1 MADDLTDADF
11 FDRLVDDDDDDE
23 AGPAPAPAP
32 AVVGA
37 SEEELARGASG
48 LGLADSGEPGPS
60 AGALGQVAAPRPV
73 AGAAPEGGSPGSGRG
88 AAVHTTVK
96 QVQWAAFR
104 ADGDDAGLDPF
115 GDLGTGAAQ
124 EEAFLGT
131 AAADQTSGS
140 STVGG
145 GVDHGFFG
153 GRQSL
158 DQDQGFV
165 GVSSD
170 QSTATQQLG
179 GTGAAVDSMDPRY
192 LESIY
197 PGWKFDEAT
206 QQWYQAETVHTA
218 GDNAQQLQQQFGTSY
233 LQNSAQAGLE
243 TIAEESSVAGSAS
256 GWGQG
261 PVSEYPANMLF
272 YAEYPGWYFDTDKQ
286 EWLSLEA
293 YQQAVMQASAASPVQ
308 VGANHG
314 VVAPSGGINYNVN
327 QAEVP
332 AVNNQVAQHTYG
344 QQSQWQPDA
353 FANSIQPESATNSL
367 AGSFYGADQHAHAE
381 SISPSTNHQVP
392 FNTAETSTS
401 HYGNLQNDYSTI
413 GSQQAGYN
421 GFEPSTVYQTSPKV
435 LQSSAGNQGS
445 YKAFEPTAAHHIGE
459 NKGSTPFTGFQ
470 PGYKGFTPSTV
481 HQAGY
486 KGSGTSTGHHTKTF
500 EPSSGHQAGY
510 MGSQPSTGQHA
521 GYMGSQP
528 STDHQSSYMG
538 FGTST
543 NQGYGDANGFVNT
556 QGFVPTGSMHNS
568 QKQAHA
574 NTQAHLSNSY
584 LGTENSMNFPQQQFS
599 GANASHMQFGYSLR
613 EEMSSAGRPPH
624 ALVAFGFG
632 GKLMVMKETSSMATN
647 FNSGNQGISSGTVS
661 VLNLSEVVADNVDAS
676 RITDGSALSYFH
688 VLCRQPVPG
697 PLVGGSAASK
707 DVNKWLDEMITWYA
721 SSTNEYQKGDPRK
734 LLISLLKI
742 LCQHY
747 GKLRA
752 PFGSDPSQEDTNG
765 PEMAVTKLFSSCKR
779 SSDHM
784 GDFGSNV
791 PFMQNIPSE
800 IQMQA
805 VAQEVQAL
813 LVSGRRKEALLHAQ
827 EGQLWGPA
835 VILALQLGDNF
846 YVDTVKKMAQCHFIS
861 GSPLRTLCLLIAGQP
876 ADVFNVENN
885 SNINYDTLG
894 ASQQPMQ
901 PNPNGMLD
909 DWEENLAIIT
919 ANRTKGDDLVI
930 THLGD
935 CLWKE
940 KNEVAAAHSCYLV
953 AELNIDPYSESARL
967 CLIGADHLKCPR
979 TFASPEAIQ
988 RTEVYEYTKVL
999 GNSQYILLPFQ
1010 PYKLIYAYMLA
1021 EVGRLADSL
1030 RYCQASMKVLKASGR
1045 APELEAWKQLFSSL
1059 EDRIRTHQQG
1069 GYGTNLAPAKL
1080 VGKLFTSLDKSI
1092 SRMMGTPSATLPPVP
1107 QGSVGDKETYSAP
1120 AAAKFVNSQSLMT
1133 MSSLTASPS
1142 VHSITEMAENSGG
1155 AGRKIAHNRSVSEPD
1170 FGKTPKQGARSDNT
1184 QSSASGSRFGW
1195 ISSTLQKTMG
1205 FVSKSRQAKL
1215 GQQNKF
1221 YYDEKL
1227 KRWVEEG
1234 AEIPA
1239 EEPPLA
1245 PPPTKSSY
1253 QNGMPDYNLNGPT
1266 SGMHTPNGV
1275 AERRSPKHADHGLGM
1290 PPIPPSQNQFSA
1302 RGRTGVRSRYVDTFN
1317 KAGATGAAQSY
1328 NRPAAPS
1335 VTPPTGA
1342 RFFVPTAA
1350 AVAAEQMPSQSVETR
1365 GETFQRDERSSSP
1378 PAETSFSSP
1387 PPAAQFS
1394 SPMSSTIQRYPSMDN
1409 IATPNQAPWMS
1420 PGSNSSSFASRSRA
1434 ASWSGTYSDQFSST
1448 AGARSPDGPTVPSPQ
1463 MPGRPPSHSRSN
1475 SNSSVQFTGLTED
1488 LHEVEL

>member
-11 FDRLVDDDDDDE
+11 FDRLVD
-23 AGPAPAPAP
+23 APAP

-37 SEEELARGASG
+37 SG
-48 LGLADSGEPGPS
+48 LGEPGPS

-73 AGAAPEGGSPGSGRG
+73 AGAAAEGGSPGSGRG

-96 QVQWAAFR
+96 QLQWAAFG
-104 ADGDDAGLDPF
+104 ADPF
-115 GDLGTGAAQ
+115 GDLAAGAAQ

-131 AAADQTSGS
+131 ASPDQASALS
-140 STVGG
+140 SAVGG
-145 GVDHGFFG
+145 AADHGFFG
-153 GRQSL
+153 GS
-158 DQDQGFV
+158 QDLAQEQGCV
-165 GVSSD
+165 GPSSD
-170 QSTATQQLG
+170 QSTAAQQLG
-179 GTGAAVDSMDPRY
+179 GSTGAAVDPTDPRY

-206 QQWYQAETVHTA
+206 QQWYQVDTAQTA
-218 GDNAQQLQQQFGTSY
+218 GENAQQLQQHFGASY
-233 LQNSAQAGLE
+233 LLNSAQAGLE
-243 TIAEESSVAGSAS
+243 TIAEESAAAGGAL

-293 YQQAVMQASAASPVQ
+293 YQQAIMQVGAASPVQ

-314 VVAPSGGINYNVN
+314 VVAPSGVINYNVN

-332 AVNNQVAQHTYG
+332 AVNSQVAQHNYG

-353 FANSIQPESATNSL
+353 FANSIQPESAMNSL

-401 HYGNLQNDYSTI
+401 HYGNLQNDYNTI

-435 LQSSAGNQGS
+435 LQSSTGNQGS

-459 NKGSTPFTGFQ
+459 NKGSTPSTGFQ

-486 KGSGTSTGHHTKTF
+486 RGSGTSTGYHTKTF

-543 NQGYGDANGFVNT
+543 NQSYGDANGFVST
-556 QGFVPTGSMHNS
+556 QGFVPTGSMYNS

-584 LGTENSMNFPQQQFS
+584 LGTENSMNFSQQQFS
-599 GANASHMQFGYSLR
+599 GTNASHMQFGYSPH

-632 GKLMVMKETSSMATN
+632 GKLIVMKETSSMATN

-661 VLNLSEVVADNVDAS
+661 VLNLSEVVADKVDAS

-752 PFGSDPSQEDTNG
+752 PFGSDPSQEDTDG

-779 SSDHM
+779 SSNHM

-800 IQMQA
+800 SQMQA

-813 LVSGRRKEALLHAQ
+813 LVSGRRKEALLYAQ

-1170 FGKTPKQGARSDNT
+1170 FGKTPNQGARSDNT

-1245 PPPTKSSY
+1245 PPPTKSSSY
-1253 QNGMPDYNLNGPT
+1253 QNGMPDYNLNGPS

-1275 AERRSPKHADHGLGM
+1275 TERRSPKHSDHGLGM

-1302 RGRTGVRSRYVDTFN
+1302 RGRMGVRSRYVDTFN

-1335 VTPPTGA
+1335 VTPPTIGA
-1342 RFFVPTAA
+1342 RFFVPTAT

>member
-11 FDRLVDDDDDDE
+11 FDRLVDDDE
-23 AGPAPAPAP
+23 VGPAPAPGP
-32 AVVGA
+32 AVGG
-37 SEEELARGASG
+37 SEAELARAVSG
-48 LGLADSGEPGPS
+48 LGLAGGDGPGPS
-60 AGALGQVAAPRPV
+60 AAGALGQVAAPRPL
-73 AGAAPEGGSPGSGRG
+73 AGAAPEGGSPGPGRG

-96 QVQWAAFR
+96 QVQWAAFGG
-104 ADGDDAGLDPF
+104 DGDDGGLDPF
-115 GDLGTGAAQ
+115 GDLAAGAGQ
-124 EEAFLGT
+124 EEPFLGT
-131 AAADQTSGS
+131 PAADQTSGS
-140 STVGG
+140 SAVGG
-145 GVDHGFFG
+145 GVDHGFYG
-153 GRQSL
+153 GRQGL
-158 DQDQGFV
+158 TQDQGSFV
-165 GVSSD
+165 GSSD
-170 QSTATQQLG
+170 QSTATQLSG
-179 GTGAAVDSMDPRY
+179 SSAVVDSTDPKY

-206 QQWYQAETVHTA
+206 QQWYQVDTAQTA
-218 GDNAQQLQQQFGTSY
+218 GENVQHHQFGASY
-233 LQNSAQAGLE
+233 LQNSVQAGLE
-243 TIAEESSVAGSAS
+243 TIAEESATAAGSVS

-261 PVSEYPANMLF
+261 AASEYPPNMLF

-293 YQQAVMQASAASPVQ
+293 YEQAVAQANAAGAVQ

-332 AVNNQVAQHTYG
+332 AVNNQVAQHNYG

-353 FANSIQPESATNSL
+353 FASSIQPESATNSL
-367 AGSFYGADQHAHAE
+367 AGSFYGSDQHAHAE
-381 SISPSTNHQVP
+381 SISSSINHQVP

-401 HYGNLQNDYSTI
+401 HYGNLQNDYNTI
-413 GSQQAGYN
+413 GSQQAGYK
-421 GFEPSTVYQTSPKV
+421 GFEPSMVYQTSQKA
-435 LQSSAGNQGS
+435 LQSSTGNQGS
-445 YKAFEPTAAHHIGE
+445 YKAFEPTTAHHIGE
-459 NKGSTPFTGFQ
+459 NKGSTVSTGFHA
-470 PGYKGFTPSTV
+470 GYKGFTPSTV

-486 KGSGTSTGHHTKTF
+486 KGSGTSTGHHTKAF

-556 QGFVPTGSMHNS
+556 QGFVPTGSMYNS
-568 QKQAHA
+568 QKQAHV

-584 LGTENSMNFPQQQFS
+584 LGTENSMNFSQQQFS
-599 GANASHMQFGYSLR
+599 GTNASHMQFGYSPH

-632 GKLMVMKETSSMATN
+632 GKLIVMKETSSMATN
-647 FNSGNQGISSGTVS
+647 FNSGNQGSSTGTVS
-661 VLNLSEVVADNVDAS
+661 VLNLSEVVADKVDAS

-707 DVNKWLDEMITWYA
+707 DVNKWLDEMITWYE
-721 SSTNEYQKGDPRK
+721 SSTNEHQRGDPRK

-752 PFGSDPSQEDTNG
+752 PFGSDPSKEETDG

-779 SSDHM
+779 SSNHM

-791 PFMQNIPSE
+791 RFMQNIPSE
-800 IQMQA
+800 SQMQA

-1120 AAAKFVNSQSLMT
+1120 AAAKFVNSQSVMT

-1239 EEPPLA
+1239 KEPPLA
-1245 PPPTKSSY
+1245 PPPTKSSSY

-1302 RGRTGVRSRYVDTFN
+1302 RGRMGVRSRYVDTFN

-1328 NRPAAPS
+1328 NRPAVPS

-1409 IATPNQAPWMS
+1409 ISTPNQAPWMS
-1420 PGSNSSSFASRSRA
+1420 PGSNSSSFTSRSRA

>member
-11 FDRLVDDDDDDE
+11 FDRLVDDDDE
-23 AGPAPAPAP
+23 VGPAPAPGP
-32 AVVGA
+32 AVGG
-37 SEEELARGASG
+37 SEAELARAVSG
-48 LGLADSGEPGPS
+48 LGLAGGDGPGPS
-60 AGALGQVAAPRPV
+60 AAGALGQVAAPRPL
-73 AGAAPEGGSPGSGRG
+73 AGAAPEGGSPGPGRG

-96 QVQWAAFR
+96 QVQWAAFG
-104 ADGDDAGLDPF
+104 ADGDDGGLDPF
-115 GDLGTGAAQ
+115 GDLAAGAGQ
-124 EEAFLGT
+124 EEPFLGT
-131 AAADQTSGS
+131 AAADRTSGS
-140 STVGG
+140 SAVGG
-145 GVDHGFFG
+145 AVDHGFYG
-153 GRQSL
+153 GRQGL
-158 DQDQGFV
+158 TQDQGSFV
-165 GVSSD
+165 GSSD
-170 QSTATQQLG
+170 QSTATQLG
-179 GTGAAVDSMDPRY
+179 GSSAVVDSTDPKY

-206 QQWYQAETVHTA
+206 QQWYQVDTAQTA
-218 GDNAQQLQQQFGTSY
+218 GENVQHHQFGASY
-233 LQNSAQAGLE
+233 LQNSVQAGLE
-243 TIAEESSVAGSAS
+243 TIAEESAAAAGSVS

-261 PVSEYPANMLF
+261 AASEYPPNMLF

-293 YQQAVMQASAASPVQ
+293 YQQAVAQANAAGAVQ

-332 AVNNQVAQHTYG
+332 AVNNQVAQHNYG

-353 FANSIQPESATNSL
+353 FASSIQPESATNSL
-367 AGSFYGADQHAHAE
+367 AGSFYGSDQHAHAE
-381 SISPSTNHQVP
+381 SISSSINHQVP

-401 HYGNLQNDYSTI
+401 HYGNLQNDYNTI
-413 GSQQAGYN
+413 GSQQAGYK
-421 GFEPSTVYQTSPKV
+421 GFEPSMVYQTSQKA
-435 LQSSAGNQGS
+435 LQSSTGNQGS
-445 YKAFEPTAAHHIGE
+445 YKAFEPTTAHHIGE
-459 NKGSTPFTGFQ
+459 NKGSTPSTGFHA
-470 PGYKGFTPSTV
+470 GYKGFTPSTV

-486 KGSGTSTGHHTKTF
+486 KGSGTSTGHHTKAF

-556 QGFVPTGSMHNS
+556 QGFVPTGSMYNS
-568 QKQAHA
+568 QKQAHV

-584 LGTENSMNFPQQQFS
+584 LGTENSMNFSQQQFS
-599 GANASHMQFGYSLR
+599 GTNASHMQFGYSPH

-632 GKLMVMKETSSMATN
+632 GKLIVMKETSSMATN
-647 FNSGNQGISSGTVS
+647 FNSGNQGSSTGTVS
-661 VLNLSEVVADNVDAS
+661 VLNLSEVVADKVDAS

-707 DVNKWLDEMITWYA
+707 DVNKWLDEMITWYE
-721 SSTNEYQKGDPRK
+721 SSTNEHQRGDPRK

-752 PFGSDPSQEDTNG
+752 PFGSDPSKEETDG

-779 SSDHM
+779 SSNHM

-791 PFMQNIPSE
+791 RFMQNIPSE
-800 IQMQA
+800 SQMQA

-1120 AAAKFVNSQSLMT
+1120 AAAKFVNSQSVMT

-1239 EEPPLA
+1239 KEPPLA
-1245 PPPTKSSY
+1245 PPPTKSSSY

-1302 RGRTGVRSRYVDTFN
+1302 RGRMGVRSRYVDTFN

-1409 IATPNQAPWMS
+1409 ISTPNQAPWMS
-1420 PGSNSSSFASRSRA
+1420 PGSNSSSFTSRSRA

>member
-11 FDRLVDDDDDDE
+11 FDRLVGDD
-23 AGPAPAPAP
+23 APAPAP
-32 AVVGA
+32 GPAVRGSPEA
-37 SEEELARGASG
+37 EGLARGVSG
-48 LGLADSGEPGPS
+48 LGLGEPGPS
-60 AGALGQVAAPRPV
+60 AAGQVAAPRAV
-73 AGAAPEGGSPGSGRG
+73 APEGGSPGQGRG
-88 AAVHTTVK
+88 AAALHTAVK
-96 QVQWAAFR
+96 QVQWAAFG
-104 ADGDDAGLDPF
+104 ADDGGLDPF
-115 GDLGTGAAQ
+115 GDLAAAAGQ
-124 EEAFLGT
+124 EEDPFPGT
-131 AAADQTSGS
+131 ASAGQTPGS
-140 STVGG
+140 SAVGG
-145 GVDHGFFG
+145 AVDHTFFG
-153 GRQSL
+153 GTQGQGL
-158 DQDQGFV
+158 DLAAETARDQGFAGV
-165 GVSSD
+165 GSD
-170 QSTATQQLG
+170 QSAATQLG
-179 GTGAAVDSMDPRY
+179 GAVEPADPRY
-192 LESIY
+192 LESMY
-197 PGWKFDEAT
+197 PGWKYDEAT
-206 QQWYQAETVHTA
+206 QQWYQVDAAQAA
-218 GDNAQQLQQQFGTSY
+218 GEEHQQFGASY
-233 LQNSAQAGLE
+233 LHNSAQAGLE
-243 TIAEESSVAGSAS
+243 TIAEESAAAAAAAGTAS
-256 GWGQG
+256 GWGQ
-261 PVSEYPANMLF
+261 VAASEYPANMLF

-286 EWLSLEA
+286 EWQSLEA
-293 YQQAVMQASAASPVQ
+293 YQQAAAQASAAIAAAQ
-308 VGANHG
+308 VGTANHG
-314 VVAPSGGINYNVN
+314 LVAPSGGVNYSVN

-332 AVNNQVAQHTYG
+332 AVSNQVAQHNYG

-353 FANSIQPESATNSL
+353 FANSIQPESAANIL
-367 AGSFYGADQHAHAE
+367 AGSFYGSDQHAHAE
-381 SISPSTNHQVP
+381 STSSSPNRQVP
-392 FNTAETSTS
+392 FNTDETSTS

-413 GSQQAGYN
+413 GSQQAGYK
-421 GFEPSTVYQTSPKV
+421 GFEPSTVYQTSQNA
-435 LQSSAGNQGS
+435 LQSSTGNQGS
-445 YKAFEPTAAHHIGE
+445 YKAFEPTAARHIGE
-459 NKGSTPFTGFQ
+459 NKGSTPSTGFSA
-470 PGYKGFTPSTV
+470 GYKGFTPSTV

-486 KGSGTSTGHHTKTF
+486 KGSGTSTGHHTKAF

-556 QGFVPTGSMHNS
+556 QGFVPTGSMYSS

-584 LGTENSMNFPQQQFS
+584 LGTENSMNFSQQQFS
-599 GANASHMQFGYSLR
+599 GTNASHMQFGYSPHG
-613 EEMSSAGRPPH
+613 EVSSAGRPPH

-632 GKLMVMKETSSMATN
+632 GKLIVMKETSSMATN
-647 FNSGNQGISSGTVS
+647 FNSGNQGSSTGTVS
-661 VLNLSEVVADNVDAS
+661 VLNLSEVVVDKVDAS

-707 DVNKWLDEMITWYA
+707 DVNKWLDEMITWYE
-721 SSTNEYQKGDPRK
+721 SSTGEHPRGDPRK

-752 PFGSDPSQEDTNG
+752 PFGSDPSQEDTDG

-779 SSDHM
+779 SSNHM
-784 GDFGSNV
+784 GDFGSNFG
-791 PFMQNIPSE
+791 FMQNIPSE
-800 IQMQA
+800 SQMQS

-901 PNPNGMLD
+901 TNPNGMLD
-909 DWEENLAIIT
+909 DWEENLAVIT

-967 CLIGADHLKCPR
+967 CLIGADHLKSPR

-1107 QGSVGDKETYSAP
+1107 QGSVGDKEIYSAP
-1120 AAAKFVNSQSLMT
+1120 AAAKFVNSQSVMT

-1170 FGKTPKQGARSDNT
+1170 FGKPQKQGSRSDNT

-1195 ISSTLQKTMG
+1195 IGSTLQKTMG

-1245 PPPTKSSY
+1245 PPPTKSSSY
-1253 QNGMPDYNLNGPT
+1253 QNGMPDYNLNGPA
-1266 SGMHTPNGV
+1266 SGMHIPNGV
-1275 AERRSPKHADHGLGM
+1275 AERRSPKHSDHGLGM

-1302 RGRTGVRSRYVDTFN
+1302 RGRMGVRSRYVDTFN

-1350 AVAAEQMPSQSVETR
+1350 AVAAEQMPSQSAETR
-1365 GETFQRDERSSSP
+1365 GETFPRDERSSSP

-1394 SPMSSTIQRYPSMDN
+1394 TGMSSTIQRYPSMDN

-1448 AGARSPDGPTVPSPQ
+1448 AGARSPDGPIVPSPQ